1 MKIYKSLADLP
12 QFKDPVVTIGTFD
25 GVHLGHQKIL
35 KRVKEFA
42 RKIKGETVLV
52 SFWPHPR
59 MVLFPDSHGIQL
71 LNTFDEKADLLET
84 FGIDHLISIPFTAEF
99 SEMTSDDFIQE
110 ILVNKIKTKKLV
122 IGYDHRFGKD
132 RAGGFEHL
140 KARQERY
147 KFDLE
152 EIPRQDID
160 DIGISSTKIRK
171 ALNTGNIGIA
181 NEFLGRPYQLE
192 GTVVEGD
199 KIGRTIGF
207 PTANILV
214 EEADKLVPADAAYLV
229 KVEIEKE
236 NFAGMLNI
244 GNRPT
249 VSGSKK
255 SIEVHILDFQK
266 EIYGKNIR
274 IMFLDFLRAQKKFA
288 NLIDLKTQLEKDRQ
302 MAAKFFGK
310 EKHDSN
316 DK

>member
-1 MKIYKSLADLP
+1 M
-12 QFKDPVVTIGTFD
+12 
-25 GVHLGHQKIL
+25 
-35 KRVKEFA
+35 A
-42 RKIKGETVLV
+42 R
-52 SFWPHPR
+52 
-59 MVLFPDSHGIQL
+59 
-71 LNTFDEKADLLET
+71 
-84 FGIDHLISIPFTAEF
+84 
-99 SEMTSDDFIQE
+99 
-110 ILVNKIKTKKLV
+110 
-122 IGYDHRFGKD
+122 D
-132 RAGGFEHL
+132 RAGGFEQPES
-140 KARQERY
+140 RQERY

-152 EIPRQDID
+152 EIPRQDIA
-160 DIGISSTKIRK
+160 ILALVVPKSEK

-255 SIEVHILDFQK
+255 K
-266 EIYGKNIR
+266 Y
-274 IMFLDFLRAQKKFA
+274 
-288 NLIDLKTQLEKDRQ
+288 
-302 MAAKFFGK
+302 
-310 EKHDSN
+310 
-316 DK
+316 

>member
-59 MVLFPDSHGIQL
+59 MVLFPNSHGIQL

-229 KVEIEKE
+229 KVEIEE
-236 NFAGMLNI
+236 ESFAGMLNI

>member
-71 LNTFDEKADLLET
+71 LNTFDEKADLLDS

-229 KVEIEKE
+229 KVEIEEE

>member
-71 LNTFDEKADLLET
+71 LNTFDEKADLLDS

-207 PTANILV
+207 PTANIRV

-229 KVEIEKE
+229 KVEIEE
-236 NFAGMLNI
+236 ESFAGMLNI